1 MHRKEQEATAF
12 IGMMV
17 KHQKA
22 VITSNPI
29 FAETVSSAIWEFE
42 CIEDITDYYNA
53 MSGHAAIL

>member
-42 CIEDITDYYNA
+42 CIEDITD
-53 MSGHAAIL
+53 